1 MSSIAS
7 SGAQSAIIGTK
18 HSLYATTGAGT
29 YALMVDTANLS
40 LGDTLELSVDVAFAS
55 GGTRRQ
61 TYHVPY
67 SHVQSDPGKISVP
80 VIAPY
85 GAEFHLKQTA
95 GTGRSF
101 DWCVVSL

>member
-1 MSSIAS
+1 MSSVAS
-7 SGAQSAIIGTK
+7 SGTQSASINTK
-18 HSLYATTGAGT
+18 HSLYATTTAGT
-29 YALMVDTANLS
+29 YSLLVDTNNMV
-40 LGDTLELSVDVAFAS
+40 LGDTLELYIDVAFAS

-61 TYHVPY
+61 TYNIPY
-67 SHVQSDPGKISVP
+67 SHAQGDPGKISVP

-101 DWCVVSL
+101 PWCVVLL